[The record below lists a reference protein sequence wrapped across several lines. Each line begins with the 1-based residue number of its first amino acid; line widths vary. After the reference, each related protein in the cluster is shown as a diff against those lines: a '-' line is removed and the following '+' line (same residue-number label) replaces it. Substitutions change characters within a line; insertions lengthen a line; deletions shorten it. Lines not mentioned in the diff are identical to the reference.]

1 MNKIMK
7 TISIFIL
14 AMILGT
20 GAAFSQCKGF
30 TKKECVPQIKP
41 FTYNGQLNM
50 AVLNPGDVAEL
61 VVTFYK
67 GQDYRLFVC
76 SQENLGKIEFK
87 LLDSERNT
95 LFYNKEH
102 DYVNFWD
109 FHSNATQ
116 QLIVQVRVPQ
126 IEEEV
131 AVAAS
136 GCVSILI
143 GFKE

>member
-1 MNKIMK
+1 MKKI
-7 TISIFIL
+7 IFIL
-14 AMILGT
+14 IAGFLSYS
-20 GAAFSQCKGF
+20 AYSQCKGF

-50 AVLNPGDVAEL
+50 AVLSPGDVAEL

-76 SQENLGKIEFK
+76 SQDNLGKVEFK

-95 LFYNKEH
+95 IFYNKDH
-102 DYVNFWD
+102 DYVNYWD

-116 QLIVQVRVPQ
+116 QLIVQVRVPPLD
-126 IEEEV
+126 EDV
-131 AVAAS
+131 AVAPT

>member
-1 MNKIMK
+1 MK
-7 TISIFIL
+7 AIAIIIIATLFS
-14 AMILGT
+14 AHS
-20 GAAFSQCKGF
+20 FSQCKGF
-30 TKKECVPQIKP
+30 TKKECVPNMKP

-76 SQENLGKIEFK
+76 AQDNLGKIEFK

-95 LFYNKEH
+95 LFYNKDH
-102 DYVNFWD
+102 DMVNYWD

-116 QLIVQVRVPQ
+116 QLIVQVRVPAL
-126 IEEEV
+126 EEEV
-131 AVAAS
+131 PVAPS
-136 GCVSILI
+136 GCVSILV